1 LFAFFLQLLLCY
13 NLTTME
19 ENPTPTPQEPAP
31 ESENSIQTRQT
42 QKTTLAIIAVV
53 GVIVLAL
60 LVVGAV
66 FLFRTDPAET
76 GKIRDIFIIF
86 MALESFVI
94 GLALIIL
101 IIQLAALTNLIQNE
115 IRPILDSTNE
125 TVNTLRG
132 TAAFLSDNLAEPV
145 IKINSYIAGL
155 KRMGDIFRTGPK

>member
-1 LFAFFLQLLLCY
+1 
-13 NLTTME
+13 ME
-19 ENPTPTPQEPAP
+19 ENPNPIHEEIETDAEKTPRPATAR
-31 ESENSIQTRQT
+31 NS
-42 QKTTLAIIAVV
+42 TLAIIAAAA
-53 GVIVLAL
+53 VIVLAL

-66 FLFRTDPAET
+66 FLFRTDPADT

-101 IIQLAALTNLIQNE
+101 IVQLATLINLIQNE
-115 IRPILDSTNE
+115 IRPILNSTNE

>member
-1 LFAFFLQLLLCY
+1 
-13 NLTTME
+13 ME
-19 ENPTPTPQEPAP
+19 ENSNPANEEAAP
-31 ESENSIQTRQT
+31 ESEKSLRTRQT

-53 GVIVLAL
+53 GVVVLAL

-66 FLFRTDPAET
+66 FLFRTDPADT

-101 IIQLAALTNLIQNE
+101 IVQLATLINLVQNE
-115 IRPILDSTNE
+115 IRPILNSTNE

-145 IKINSYIAGL
+145 IRINSYIAGL